1 MQPIT
6 VALVNPPHSLEERY
20 GAMKSAGNTMPML
33 GLLQLAAVLRDAG
46 FRTVVVDAPARA
58 LSYDSTVREVIAA
71 EPAAVGMT
79 AFTPSVF
86 NAAKTAR
93 LLKAARPG
101 LPVVLG
107 GPHPAALPEDTLR
120 QFECFDAVAVG
131 EGEPLVAPLFA
142 ALAES
147 RDLSSLPGL
156 ALRRGGETV
165 LTPPALPVKELDKL
179 PFPAWELAPGF
190 PRAYRPAAHTH
201 RRFPCATMFT
211 TRGCPEQCRFCDRSV
226 FGNAVRGYS
235 AEYVVDQME
244 HLIRRFGVRDLII
257 YDDIFPLLRPRL
269 LRICELIRSRGL
281 DLTWS
286 CNSRVNFAD
295 PEPLRAMR
303 EAGCWQIGYGIESGS
318 QEILDL
324 IGKRIRLEQVERAI
338 RLTEEAGIRTKG
350 FFITGHPG
358 ETRET
363 LRKTVDFA
371 KSLRLSDYQTCFFTP
386 FPGTELHR
394 DAEKY
399 GVVVAGWDRMNLLS
413 PAFVPAGLTAGEL
426 EYWAARSYR
435 EFYLRPRII
444 LRYLANI
451 RRPSQAFQVVRGAI
465 ALLRS
470 LATSFMHRIKGKASS
485 NKP

>member
-1 MQPIT
+1 MPRTT

-20 GAMKSAGNTMPML
+20 GAMKAAGNTMPML
-33 GLLQLAAVLRDAG
+33 GLLQLAAVLRESGVEVA
-46 FRTVVVDAPARA
+46 VIDAPARG
-58 LSYDSTVREVIAA
+58 LSYDATVREVLAA
-71 EPAAVGMT
+71 GPDAVGMT

-86 NAAKTAR
+86 NAAKTGR
-93 LLKAARPG
+93 LLKTARPS
-101 LPVVLG
+101 LPIVLG
-107 GPHPAALPEDTLR
+107 GPHPAAMPEDTLDR
-120 QFECFDAVAVG
+120 FECFDAVAVG
-131 EGEPLVAPLFA
+131 EGEPLVVPLFQ
-142 ALAES
+142 ALAAGD
-147 RDLSSLPGL
+147 DLSGIPGL
-156 ALRRGGETV
+156 AIRRGGGTA
-165 LTPPALPVKELDKL
+165 LTAGAVQVRELDKL
-179 PFPAWELAPGF
+179 PFPAWDLAPGF
-190 PRAYRPAAHTH
+190 PRAYRPAAHTY

-226 FGNAVRGYS
+226 FGNAIRGYS

-244 HLIRRFGVRDLII
+244 HLYRRFGVRDLII

-269 LRICELIRSRGL
+269 MRICELIRSRGL

-295 PEPLRAMR
+295 PAPLKAMH

-324 IGKRIRLEQVERAI
+324 IGKRIKLEQVERAI

-363 LRKTVDFA
+363 IRRTIDFA
-371 KSLRLSDYQTCFFTP
+371 RSLRLSDYQTCFFTP

-394 DAEKY
+394 DADKY
-399 GVVVAGWDRMNLLS
+399 GTVVAGWDRMNLLS

-435 EFYLRPRII
+435 DFYLRPRII
-444 LRYLANI
+444 LRYLAHI
-451 RRPSQAFQVVRGAI
+451 RRPSQALQVVRGAI
-465 ALLRS
+465 ALLKS
-470 LATSFMHRIKGKASS
+470 LGTAMLHRAGILTMDGKQ
-485 NKP
+485 